1 MGCDLARGTGEEGM
15 VPEVPKIQLLRERA
29 RERHRKCLLAL
40 QKHNLPSPLPS
51 FFLPPSLPG
60 DAIKIWPPVVVLRL
74 HRTASKSS
82 VRLRPL
88 SRPLSRCSGQQ
99 KGDWH

>member
-15 VPEVPKIQLLRERA
+15 VPEVPKIQLLRERE
-29 RERHRKCLLAL
+29 RESVSAIENVCLLC
-40 QKHNLPSPLPS
+40 KSTT
-51 FFLPPSLPG
+51 FLPPSFPG